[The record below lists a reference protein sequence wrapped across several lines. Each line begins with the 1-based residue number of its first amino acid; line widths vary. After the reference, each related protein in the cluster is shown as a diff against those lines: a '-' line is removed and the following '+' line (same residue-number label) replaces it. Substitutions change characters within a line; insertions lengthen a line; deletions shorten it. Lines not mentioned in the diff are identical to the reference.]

1 MKNTFFT
8 RKFVSVRTCH
18 KFKGTLIPYM
28 QQRTCAEMGCFM
40 SKNITKNR
48 ILDFTVSLQ
57 IQHRSPNTITSYTT
71 NIQKLELF
79 LNGAD
84 LSKEQMLAYKQWL
97 TGQGLKQSTINAYLA
112 AANQFCDVMGWQEMK
127 VVLDP
132 VEIDDTGQEQ
142 KQISS
147 SDYKKLVYTALQ
159 NDKERLAMMIQ
170 VLCHMDLRFCELE
183 KLTVES
189 LKEGSVRIIRR
200 HREKKVIIP
209 DTILED
215 LHIYAEHE
223 QIISGII
230 FRTGRGLPVDRSN
243 FRKDIK
249 KLCILADVR
258 EELGSIQC
266 IKHVVLDEYPYYR
279 LKE

>member
-1 MKNTFFT
+1 
-8 RKFVSVRTCH
+8 
-18 KFKGTLIPYM
+18 
-28 QQRTCAEMGCFM
+28 M
-40 SKNITKNR
+40 STYITQNR

-57 IQHRSPNTITSYTT
+57 VQHRSENTIISYTA

-79 LNGAD
+79 LNGAE

-97 TGQGLKQSTINAYLA
+97 FEQGLKQRTINAYLA

-132 VEIDDTGQEQ
+132 VDPDEGKGQ

-147 SDYKKLVYTALQ
+147 SNYKKLVYTALQ

-189 LKEGSVRIIRR
+189 LEEGAVRVVRR
-200 HREKKVIIP
+200 HRDKIIEIP
-209 DTILED
+209 PIILED
-215 LHIYAEHE
+215 LRTYASHE
-223 QIISGII
+223 QITSGIV
-230 FRTGRGLPVDRSN
+230 FRTSKGSVVDRSN

-249 KLCILADVR
+249 KLCVLAGVE
-258 EELGSIQC
+258 EELGSIQHV
-266 IKHVVLDEYPYYR
+266 KHVVLDEYPYYG
-279 LKE
+279 LKK

>member
-1 MKNTFFT
+1 
-8 RKFVSVRTCH
+8 
-18 KFKGTLIPYM
+18 
-28 QQRTCAEMGCFM
+28 M
-40 SKNITKNR
+40 STYITQNR

-57 IQHRSPNTITSYTT
+57 VQHRSENTIISYTA

-79 LNGAD
+79 LNGAE

-97 TGQGLKQSTINAYLA
+97 FEQGLKQRTINAYLA

-132 VEIDDTGQEQ
+132 VDPDEEKGQ

-147 SDYKKLVYTALQ
+147 SNYKKLVYTALQ

-189 LKEGSVRIIRR
+189 LEEGAVRVVRR
-200 HREKKVIIP
+200 HRDRIIEIP
-209 DTILED
+209 PIILED
-215 LHIYAEHE
+215 LRTYVSHE
-223 QIISGII
+223 QITSGIV
-230 FRTGRGLPVDRSN
+230 FRTSKGSVVDRSN

-249 KLCILADVR
+249 KLCVLAGVE
-258 EELGSIQC
+258 EELGSIQHV
-266 IKHVVLDEYPYYR
+266 KHVVLDEYPYYG
-279 LKE
+279 LKK

>member
-1 MKNTFFT
+1 
-8 RKFVSVRTCH
+8 
-18 KFKGTLIPYM
+18 
-28 QQRTCAEMGCFM
+28 M
-40 SKNITKNR
+40 STSITKNR

-57 IQHRSPNTITSYTT
+57 IQHRSPNTIISYTT

-79 LNGAD
+79 LNGAE
-84 LSKEQMLAYKQWL
+84 LSKDKMLAYKQWL
-97 TGQGLKQSTINAYLA
+97 SDQGFKQRTINAYLA

-132 VEIDDTGQEQ
+132 IGQSDNRETQ

-147 SDYKKLVYTALQ
+147 SNYKKLVYTALQ

-189 LKEGSVRIIRR
+189 LEEGAVWVIRK
-200 HREKKVIIP
+200 HHDMKIVIP
-209 DTILED
+209 DIILED
-215 LHIYAEHE
+215 LRTYASHE
-223 QIISGII
+223 QILSGII
-230 FRTGRGLPVDRSN
+230 FQTSKGSPIDRSN

-249 KLCILADVR
+249 KLCVLAGVE
-258 EELGSIQC
+258 EELGSIQH
-266 IKHVVLDEYPYYR
+266 IKHVVLDEYPYYG
-279 LKE
+279 LDKWQGLQ